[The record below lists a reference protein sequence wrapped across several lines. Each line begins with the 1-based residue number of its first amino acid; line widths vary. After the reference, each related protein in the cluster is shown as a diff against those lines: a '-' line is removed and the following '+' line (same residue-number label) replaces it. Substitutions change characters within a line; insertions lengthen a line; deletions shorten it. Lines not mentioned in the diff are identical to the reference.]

1 MATTDDSDLLA
12 ELAHAEA
19 ELLAW
24 IRGERSYMNEQ
35 MGAETYIADPTTGE
49 LVPDRGLTLVRIAE
63 RDAAEIAAASNR
75 VQALRMFAG
84 VSKPRISDEFDDR
97 EQVVEWGPSNPND
110 GDYEYVQVGDCDG
123 SNVSYR
129 RRTPKVVITAG
140 AWETTTEAAY
150 NAASVPPEP
159 DAETGNYHSWD
170 SLENCVK
177 CGKGH
182 VGYEQAK
189 YEPTCPIKS

>member
-1 MATTDDSDLLA
+1 MTITDNSDLLT
-12 ELAHAEA
+12 ELADAEA

-24 IRGERSYMNEQ
+24 VRGERSYTNEQ
-35 MGAETYIADPTTGE
+35 MGAETYSVDPSSGE

-63 RDAAEIAAASNR
+63 RDAAEIEFASKR
-75 VQALRMFAG
+75 VQALRMLTG

-97 EQVVEWGPSNPND
+97 EQVTEWGPSNPND
-110 GDYEYVQVGDCDG
+110 GDYEYVQVSDCDG

-140 AWETTTEAAY
+140 AWEATSEAAY
-150 NAASVPPEP
+150 NAASLPPEP

-170 SLENCVK
+170 SLDNCVK
-177 CGKGH
+177 CRKAH